1 MPVLHMRQLSTMPK
15 VTWLVKG
22 STGIQNQFSLW
33 LQACNVNHY
42 LLFQQHKKKLFDV
55 YIKDIRRTL
64 NRGRRY

>member
-1 MPVLHMRQLSTMPK
+1 MRQLSTMPK

-22 STGIQNQFSLW
+22 SSGIQNQFSLGYKPVM
-33 LQACNVNHY
+33 LTITYYSNNI
-42 LLFQQHKKKLFDV
+42 KKKLFDV